1 MHRVEFIREGWTHA
15 VKMWRAVR
23 WRKKLS
29 DDAAWV
35 TAETLSAVA
44 TATVSSEFDS
54 VAPPVALVLDG
65 DPNMPD

>member
-1 MHRVEFIREGWTHA
+1 
-15 VKMWRAVR
+15 MWRAVR

-54 VAPPVALVLDG
+54 VAPPVALVLDW